1 MALSFNQIPINLRTP
16 GAYIEIDNSAAL
28 RGLPGM
34 PSRILVIGQRLA
46 AGTVAEAVPTRV
58 LDEDEAEAFFGR
70 GSMLHLMFR
79 ALKANNDWTET
90 WAVALDDLVAGVTA
104 AGTVS
109 FGGAVTTAGTLNLY
123 IAGARPVPGRP
134 VHHRC
139 RRRRRHQC
147 CGSDRRHHRSAGH
160 RRRQR
165 RYRHPGRH
173 HRPAQG
179 RSRQRHRSARQSL
192 SGRIHPGWFDRHLWR
207 DGKRCRQPRPCRRH
221 RGAG

>member
-123 IAGARPVPGRP
+123 IAGQRVRVGVATTDAAADVATNVAAAIVATSPSASTAAATGESHATPPTASPPPPICRSPPPSTALPTPRSTSPPGTR
-134 VHHRC
+134 
-139 RRRRRHQC
+139 
-147 CGSDRRHHRSAGH
+147 AK
-160 RRRQR
+160 
-165 RYRHPGRH
+165 
-173 HRPAQG
+173 PATASICASIII
-179 RSRQRHRSARQSL
+179 RANT
-192 SGRIHPGWFDRHLWR
+192 
-207 DGKRCRQPRPCRRH
+207 PRLV
-221 RGAG
+221 